1 MIQTVTTHNLRAERA
16 SEVQRASTLDTFWRS
31 GGDMHDDLA
40 RLEMGKLPGWNSS
53 SNLADMISAGAR
65 GHTHTHTSVALE

>member
-1 MIQTVTTHNLRAERA
+1 
-16 SEVQRASTLDTFWRS
+16 
-31 GGDMHDDLA
+31 MHDDLA

-65 GHTHTHTSVALE
+65 GHTHTHTQALRLSDREKSSSAV